1 VCDKNGLKIIPIPS
15 SKNIKVGG
23 KTGKKRALAISEN
36 MLLRHRRHWN
46 NRICHQTLVVN
57 SATRRN
63 RHSHVEGKPMA
74 KSEEY
79 STKIFA
85 VKTTTGQERNVA
97 KLITARIEMNKI
109 PIKAI
114 LVPETLR
121 GYVFVEAEGPHL
133 VEQAIAGI
141 RHVRSRVPGV
151 VSFSEIERYIV
162 RKPVI
167 EELSENDIVEVTGG
181 PFKGMRA
188 KITRIDKAKA
198 EVTLE
203 LLEATFTL
211 PITVHSDYVK
221 LVEKTKT
228 EGGEK

>member
-1 VCDKNGLKIIPIPS
+1 MEK
-15 SKNIKVGG
+15 
-23 KTGKKRALAISEN
+23 
-36 MLLRHRRHWN
+36 H
-46 NRICHQTLVVN
+46 
-57 SATRRN
+57 
-63 RHSHVEGKPMA
+63 
-74 KSEEY
+74 EEHPA
-79 STKIFA
+79 KIFA

-97 KLITARIEMNKI
+97 KLIATRIKMKNI
-109 PIKAI
+109 SIKAI

-121 GYVFVEAEGPHL
+121 GYIFVEAEGPHF
-133 VEQAIAGI
+133 VEEAITGI

-162 RKPVI
+162 RKPII
-167 EELSENDIVEVTGG
+167 EELSENDVVEVTGG

-188 KITRIDKAKA
+188 KITRIDRTKA

-221 LVEKTKT
+221 LVEKAKT
-228 EGGEK
+228 